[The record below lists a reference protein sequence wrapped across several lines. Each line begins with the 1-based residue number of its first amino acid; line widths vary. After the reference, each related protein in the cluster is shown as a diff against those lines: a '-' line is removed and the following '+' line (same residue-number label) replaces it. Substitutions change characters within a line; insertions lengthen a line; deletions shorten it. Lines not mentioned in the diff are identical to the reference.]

1 MRFAGRDNAKM
12 KQIGRLQMASMID
25 VVFLLLIYF
34 MLTTT
39 LEPPESQLSPALSS
53 DRPGQPTALQPQAIE
68 HEVTGGIDAF
78 RVGDRVLTTQPD
90 LTAVLA
96 QLPKDAGVVVRA
108 PDSVRVEWAAAA
120 VQAAR
125 DAGFEKVTYAPR
137 RDR

>member
-1 MRFAGRDNAKM
+1 VRFTRRDNAKM

-39 LEPPESQLSPALSS
+39 LEPPESQLTPALAT
-53 DRPGQPTALQPQAIE
+53 DEPGRPTALQPQTIE
-68 HEVTGGIDAF
+68 HARAETGDGF
-78 RVGDRVLTTQPD
+78 RVGERVLADQAS

-96 QLPKDAGVVVRA
+96 ELPKDAGIVVRS
-108 PDSVRVEWAAAA
+108 PDGVRVAWAAAA

-137 RDR
+137 RE